1 MAIKLIV
8 SDIDGTLIP
17 YGAHGLPEGLFPMIR
32 ALREAGI
39 LFCPASGRQYHS
51 LRTLF
56 APVADEIGY
65 LCENGAVVI
74 GAGGEADAPLLS
86 KTPMLPRGEAM
97 ALCDAIYVQPGCE
110 VLISGERISY
120 LRPKDAGFA
129 ELFRGATGNR
139 IQLVERFSGIAEDVV
154 KISSYSPGCLDA
166 AKAALGPRF
175 AEIFHM
181 AEAGPDWL
189 DFTLADKGVGLRG
202 LCAALGVTPAEAA
215 AFGDNWNDV
224 AMLDIAG
231 EPYLMST
238 ASSQLRAKYTQQ
250 CDDVLEILEKIL
262 QNKEQQP

>member
-17 YGAHGLPEGLFPMIR
+17 YGENGLPKGLFPLIR
-32 ALREAGI
+32 ALRERGV

-65 LCENGAVVI
+65 LCENGAVVM
-74 GAGGEADAPLLS
+74 GAGGEEDAPLLS
-86 KTPMLPRGEAM
+86 KTPMTPHAEAM
-97 ALCDAIYVQPGCE
+97 ALCEAIYAQPGCE
-110 VLISGERISY
+110 VLISGERVSY
-120 LRPKDAGFA
+120 LRPKAEGFA
-129 ELFRGATGNR
+129 GLFRGATGNH
-139 IQLVERFSGIAEDVV
+139 IQLLERFSDIAEDVV
-154 KISSYSPGCLDA
+154 KISAYAPGCLITT
-166 AKAALGPRF
+166 KIALGPRF
-175 AEIFHM
+175 AGTFHM

-202 LCAALGVTPAEAA
+202 LCAALGVRLSETV

-231 EPYLMST
+231 ASYLMST
-238 ASSQLRAKYTQQ
+238 ASAELLAKYPSQ
-250 CDDVLEILEKIL
+250 CDSVLTVLEKIL
-262 QNKEQQP
+262 QNKVRQP